1 MIECLTAS
9 WEGLQTDETR
19 SVVEALS
26 RAGFERSDAY
36 RYNSASIRVRVI
48 DARFEGESVEKRHDL
63 VEPVFEELPERTQGD
78 ILMLY
83 TFAPSE
89 IYDPEQ
95 PGPPIPSSWKQ
106 YLRNAEFEDPS
117 QSIL

>member
-1 MIECLTAS
+1 MIETITAP
-9 WEGLQTDETR
+9 WEAQQTDETR
-19 SVVEALS
+19 SVVEALNQ
-26 RAGFERSDAY
+26 AGFERSDAY

-48 DARFEGESVEKRHDL
+48 DPQFEGLPVEKRHDL
-63 VEPVFEELPERTQGD
+63 VEPALEQLPERTQGD

-89 IYDPEQ
+89 LYDPER
-95 PGPPIPSSWKQ
+95 PGPQIPSSWKQ

-117 QSIL
+117 PSIL